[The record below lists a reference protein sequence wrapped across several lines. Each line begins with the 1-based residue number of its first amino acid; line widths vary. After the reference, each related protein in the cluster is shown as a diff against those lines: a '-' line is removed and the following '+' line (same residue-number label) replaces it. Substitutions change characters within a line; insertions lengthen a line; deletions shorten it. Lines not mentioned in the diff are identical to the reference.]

1 MAGTKNSGEEA
12 PLLHPSASDS
22 DVDADVDV
30 PLTTMTNE
38 GRVPSKKRS
47 AKNENDEDPPNIKKR
62 STRTRIPVQKYAP
75 PSPLTKQRSSK
86 EKSTDSV
93 DKTEEHEAAG
103 TTIEENT
110 LSGNDGE
117 ASEDTKKIAKDEK
130 ESMSCPHCQ
139 KSFTSEY
146 GLKYHVGK
154 IGLQLGP
161 LLFAVQK
168 MLIYFFLFCLL
179 GFHAVT

>member
-12 PLLHPSASDS
+12 PLLHPRASDS

-62 STRTRIPVQKYAP
+62 STRSRTPVKKYAP
-75 PSPLTKQRSSK
+75 PPSSLTKQKSSK
-86 EKSTDSV
+86 AKSTDSV
-93 DKTEEHEAAG
+93 GKTEGHEAAG
-103 TTIEENT
+103 STIEDNT
-110 LSGNDGE
+110 ICGNDDE
-117 ASEDTKKIAKDEK
+117 ASEDTKKIAKDDK
-130 ESMSCPHCQ
+130 ETISCPHCQ
-139 KSFTSEY
+139 KTFSSVP

-154 IGLQLGP
+154 ICPHLGP
-161 LLFAVQK
+161 VSFAVHIQK
-168 MLIYFFLFCLL
+168 ILISCFCD
-179 GFHAVT
+179 V